1 MKRFLLFGALAAL
14 FSGTFAACDNAKTGR
29 KQALEFLETN
39 MTTGDRDTL
48 PAQIMDN
55 NIDYA
60 MRARAEFA
68 WTKALPDS
76 IFLNDVLP
84 YAVVDE
90 PRDDWRK
97 TLYDMFAPQV
107 RGAADIREAISIV
120 NKNISRDTGV
130 SYNTR
135 RAYTN
140 QNPSSSIAQGMA
152 SCTGL
157 SILLVDAFR
166 AVGIPARF
174 AGVASWHDD
183 RGNHSWVEVWV
194 DGEWLFT
201 EFKPDPA
208 GLDNAWFLDSAGQAD
223 GSNRQY
229 AVWATSF
236 APTGEW
242 FPMVWSPDSRQI
254 HAVNVTDHYVARYNQ
269 LAQANAAAG
278 THVPVRF
285 TMWRDA
291 DHATHSDDRVA
302 ANVDVFHGQDQ
313 VSGGRTAEPTDD
325 MNNALTFS
333 LAKNSEYTFMYA
345 NAAGEVVY
353 MTVAVGAEPMDVNAY
368 ME

>member
-1 MKRFLLFGALAAL
+1 MFSTFSTACSTFRGTRDAA
-14 FSGTFAACDNAKTGR
+14 
-29 KQALEFLETN
+29 EFIDSN
-39 MTTGDRDTL
+39 MTAGDRDTL
-48 PAQIMDN
+48 PAGIVAN
-55 NIDYA
+55 NLTYA
-60 MRARAEFA
+60 MLARTEFPWA
-68 WTKALPDS
+68 AALPDS

-90 PRDDWRK
+90 PRDDWRA
-97 TLYDMFAPQV
+97 TLYNIFAPQV
-107 RGAADIREAISIV
+107 RGAADIREAIAIV
-120 NKNISRDTGV
+120 NKNISKDTGV

-140 QNPSSSIAQGMA
+140 QNPSSSMEQGMA

-166 AVGIPARF
+166 SVGIPARF
-174 AGVASWHDD
+174 AGVASWHDN

-194 DGEWLFT
+194 DGQWLFT

-208 GLDNAWFLDSAGQAD
+208 GLDHAWFLDSAGQAD
-223 GSNRQY
+223 AGNREY

-236 APTGEW
+236 APTGTDDY
-242 FPMVWSPDSRQI
+242 FPMIWSPDSREI
-254 HAVNVTDHYVARYNQ
+254 HAINVTDHYTSRYRE
-269 LAQANAAAG
+269 LAAANAAAG

-285 TMWRDA
+285 TMWKDKA
-291 DHATHSDDRVA
+291 HATHSDDRVA
-302 ANVDVFHGQDQ
+302 ANVDVFHGEDQ

-333 LAKNSEYTFMYA
+333 LAKNTEYTFMYA
-345 NAAGEVVY
+345 DAAGEIVN
-353 MTVAVGAEPMDVNAY
+353 MTVAVGEEAVDVNAY